1 MVLYILDGAEILNH
15 SNLLPSG
22 ETGLIA
28 IWRNPVFARACRNSR
43 KTHREVDQESLF
55 IIYQFGNSSD
65 RLPARRCTHTH
76 KHRYHPVLKI
86 KIHIVLIYTEDYLWM
101 YPANIYIYIYI
112 LSNTIHQLHVAML
125 GVSHKPLTITLQ
137 IKRIHLLVPNV
148 LPDNSTC
155 GLFLGLSD
163 PFNGFV

>member
-1 MVLYILDGAEILNH
+1 MLGHVGIAVKPIEKSTRKACLSFTHSEILRIDF
-15 SNLLPSG
+15 LL
-22 ETGLIA
+22 A
-28 IWRNPVFARACRNSR
+28 AA
-43 KTHREVDQESLF
+43 
-55 IIYQFGNSSD
+55 
-65 RLPARRCTHTH
+65 HTH

-101 YPANIYIYIYI
+101 YPANIYLYIYI